1 MVKKAEFHRWV
12 QICTSRAPVGCEG
25 TALNPAAQFLGT
37 LDPRRKAS
45 WPAGVR
51 LRSACVPPRGSKL
64 LDQFPVSLQSGLGRV
79 LTARPLHGFR
89 KFAKAA
95 KHEGFWHLV
104 AHWPGSLPACSFAG
118 RGRPFYRST
127 PAEADLVECFQLM
140 EGLANL
146 RPKLVQQL
154 LAACTL
160 VKAKR
165 LFLYLAEKANH
176 QWLRYVDR
184 SALDLG
190 SGSRSL
196 AQGGTYVSKYQLVV
210 PESLATL

>member
-1 MVKKAEFHRWV
+1 M
-12 QICTSRAPVGCEG
+12 
-25 TALNPAAQFLGT
+25 
-37 LDPRRKAS
+37 
-45 WPAGVR
+45 
-51 LRSACVPPRGSKL
+51 
-64 LDQFPVSLQSGLGRV
+64 
-79 LTARPLHGFR
+79 
-89 KFAKAA
+89 
-95 KHEGFWHLV
+95 
-104 AHWPGSLPACSFAG
+104 
-118 RGRPFYRST
+118 
-127 PAEADLVECFQLM
+127 ECFQLM